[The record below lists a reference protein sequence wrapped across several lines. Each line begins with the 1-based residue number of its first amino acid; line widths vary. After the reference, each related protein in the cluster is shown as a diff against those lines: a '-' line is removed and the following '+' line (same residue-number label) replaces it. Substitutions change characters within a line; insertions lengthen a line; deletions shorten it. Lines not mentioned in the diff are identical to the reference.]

1 MPNFW
6 QQKKNLCKKARPTL
20 KKLVLVSGTRILSL
34 KTAHSLSAVAMMMV
48 AVAEFVVACQE
59 KSKEK
64 DKKPV
69 YGKKVE
75 ETKKKKQLLADLQV
89 VTVPR

>member
-1 MPNFW
+1 
-6 QQKKNLCKKARPTL
+6 
-20 KKLVLVSGTRILSL
+20 
-34 KTAHSLSAVAMMMV
+34 MMMV
-48 AVAEFVVACQE
+48 AVAEFVVTCQE

-89 VTVPR
+89 LTVPRWPCSLTAIVVVVKKVKDLYNC